1 MADRE
6 GPADPSA
13 RARRVRRERICAIA
27 TRSAKHAAG
36 GVVAAVFV
44 DRIADFAP
52 SRLESMDSSRR
63 LSQRIP

>member
-1 MADRE
+1 
-6 GPADPSA
+6 
-13 RARRVRRERICAIA
+13 
-27 TRSAKHAAG
+27 
-36 GVVAAVFV
+36 VFV